1 MRPLHISCGGVLA
14 LLLALPSGLPAQSTR
29 QPVKPPAP
37 RQQPAPAA
45 PQSTHFPILLIAQG
59 SAPAWSVRI
68 GMKGPQELDR
78 AGYPPIVLTPGD
90 VTPAAAGQSWNYA
103 AVDAGTNAAVT
114 VQITRE
120 ACTDGAAATKYPF
133 RAVLSHAQ
141 IGSLAGCARIAPDE
155 FPEFKQKNLDDD
167 DPEKKKPGP
176 APITKF
182 KPPFAIAFLDP
193 ERRVVMSRGETR
205 KTAAHAGRELCVSHD
220 GKRLLY
226 TREDSASGTERTI
239 VLYDF
244 ATGTSKDLVR
254 GNVRQA
260 FWSPDDSRIAFL
272 KSADSKWQ
280 LWIFPLNA
288 PESAAAVYAGSLDSL
303 YGWAE
308 PHVLFAA
315 NDTSALWIADDGSVR
330 QTVAIKDILGSQF
343 AWSGSDAMRI
353 HPMNPDLLL
362 VSANYANAPAGAAV
376 DSKGV
381 ASGVFLYEV
390 KSHRRVTLT
399 SPNDLAS
406 DAEWSRDGLQ
416 VYFTH
421 GAPGKAQTT
430 DRIFWDGSGLRR
442 YREGT
447 SLAIGQ

>member
-14 LLLALPSGLPAQSTR
+14 LLLALPSALPAQSTR
-29 QPVKPPAP
+29 PPVKPPP
-37 RQQPAPAA
+37 LRPQPAPAA
-45 PQSTHFPILLIAQG
+45 AQSTHFPILLIAQG
-59 SAPAWSVRI
+59 NAPAWSVRI

-90 VTPAAAGQSWNYA
+90 VTPAAAGQSWSYA
-103 AVDAGTNAAVT
+103 AVDAGTNAALT
-114 VQITRE
+114 VQLTRE
-120 ACTDGAAATKYPF
+120 SCTDAAGAKYPF
-133 RAVLSHAQ
+133 RALVSHAQ

-205 KTAAHAGRELCVSHD
+205 KIAARSGGELCVSHD

-226 TREDSASGTERTI
+226 TRQDSAGGPERTI

-244 ATGTSKDLVR
+244 AIGTSKDLVR
-254 GNVRQA
+254 GAVRQA
-260 FWSPDDSRIAFL
+260 SWSPDDSRVAFL
-272 KSADSKWQ
+272 KLVESKWQ
-280 LWIFPLNA
+280 LWIFPVNA
-288 PESAAAVYAGSLDSL
+288 PESATAAYAGSLDSL

-315 NDTSALWIADDGSVR
+315 SSTSALWIADDGSVR
-330 QTVAIKDILGSQF
+330 QTVGLKDILGSQF
-343 AWSGSDAMRI
+343 VWSGSDAMRI
-353 HPMNPDLLL
+353 NPVNADLLL

-376 DSKGV
+376 DSKGM
-381 ASGVFLYEV
+381 AAAVFLYEV

-399 SPNDLAS
+399 SPNDFAS

-421 GAPGKAQTT
+421 GAPGKAQAT

-447 SLAIGQ
+447 SLVIGQ